1 MQKDITKKKLQ
12 EHPDVFADI
21 FNSLVFSGR
30 ECVNPSELTLIPT
43 ASRHSDAEGEL
54 RERTRD
60 ILMQDNRS
68 GALYFLL
75 GLENQDYIDN
85 TMPLRCMG
93 YDFAAYD
100 MQVKEYMDANREK
113 DNSAYLRKIHKE
125 QKLAPVIT
133 LVTYYGQEE
142 WDAPKDMYGML
153 NIPEEW
159 KQEAVPFVHNYP
171 MNFVHMGKLPPE
183 VRERFT
189 SDVRLLVE
197 YLACKNDPE
206 KIIKLAHKMSQT
218 ISHPEDLLDAFFTLT
233 KDQRYNGIKDTIIN
247 KPKEEMT
254 MCVMLD
260 IFENRGIEKGKA
272 EGRAEGKAEGRAEG
286 KAEGKVEGKAEDII
300 ELLEEYDTVPEWLKE
315 RIMKETDLDKLK
327 ILHKLSARVES
338 IEEFIEK
345 SNIK

>member
-1 MQKDITKKKLQ
+1 MQKDIAKKKLQ

-21 FNSLVFSGR
+21 FNSLVFSGKKII
-30 ECVNPSELTLIPT
+30 NPSELTLIPT
-43 ASRHSDAEGEL
+43 ASRHSDAKGEL

-68 GALYFLL
+68 GVLYLLL

-100 MQVKEYMDANREK
+100 KQVKDYMDENRRNEK
-113 DNSAYLRKIHKE
+113 QAYIQKIHKD
-125 QKLAPVIT
+125 QKLVPVIT
-133 LVTYYGQEE
+133 LVAYYGQKE

-153 NIPEEW
+153 DIPEEL
-159 KQEAVPFVHNYP
+159 KQEALPFIQNYQ
-171 MNFVHMGKLPPE
+171 MNFVHMGKLSPE

-206 KIIKLAHKMSQT
+206 KIIKLAHEMNQT
-218 ISHPEDLLDAFFTLT
+218 ISHPEDLLDAFFTIT
-233 KDQRYNGIKDTIIN
+233 KDKRYNEVKETIIN
-247 KPKEEMT
+247 KPKEEVS
-254 MCVMLD
+254 MCVMID
-260 IFENRGIEKGKA
+260 IFENQGIEIGKA
-272 EGRAEGKAEGRAEG
+272 EGREEGKAEGKAEG
-286 KAEGKVEGKAEDII
+286 II
-300 ELLEEYDTVPEWLKE
+300 ELLEEYGTVPAWLE
-315 RIMKETDLDKLK
+315 ECIMQETDVDKLK
-327 ILHKLSARVES
+327 TLLKLSAKVES

-345 SNIK
+345 SGMK